1 MPTTT
6 KQELLKLLRN
16 NSFKRGEF
24 ILSSGAKS
32 DIYFD
37 CKLTTLDSYGIWKV
51 GEVMLDM
58 IRRSA
63 MDRGVTI
70 DSVGGLTLGADS
82 IAQAVGMLS
91 VKNGTAIQFFSV
103 RKTPKSHGRIKLI
116 EGSFKPGDTVVII
129 DDVITKGESTI
140 SAINAVK
147 NEGGKIAFVAVLVDR
162 EEGGSDRI
170 KSLGYEVVHSFTK
183 SELIE
188 RKSGETAATCPVA

>member
-16 NSFKRGEF
+16 NSLKRGEF

-51 GEVMLDM
+51 GEVMLDL

-70 DSVGGLTLGADS
+70 DSVGGLTMGADS

-91 VKNGTAIQFFSV
+91 VKNGRAIQFFSV
-103 RKTPKSHGRIKLI
+103 RKTPKRHGQTKLI

-129 DDVITKGESTI
+129 DDVITNPTFATGRGQSRKCLRTRI
-140 SAINAVK
+140 RLKKVCTK
-147 NEGGKIAFVAVLVDR
+147 NQSLSSWPFCVIRGGDW
-162 EEGGSDRI
+162 GGSSQLNWL
-170 KSLGYEVVHSFTK
+170 KSILWSF
-183 SELIE
+183 
-188 RKSGETAATCPVA
+188 SG